1 MCRENR
7 SIFKVIGGVYMKFF
21 MKVFM
26 LVVLSLS
33 FISSSVSAE
42 EKTLVV
48 YYSTTGNTKAVC
60 EVISKELG
68 ADLVEIKDLKND
80 PDSIKKAVSGGMMKM
95 KKGGAPAGMKGKM
108 PPMSKLVMD
117 TDISP
122 SNIDFSSYSR
132 IVIGSPIWMGKLAPA
147 VNKFLDINK
156 LDNKKVVLLT
166 TSNAAE
172 SRQRQETYKAVV
184 KKSGADVAAFYQ
196 IQVKNEQK
204 ANRSMEELLSE
215 ANGLVPAIKA
225 VFRSELPS
233 EKTLIVYYSRT
244 GNTKAVCEALGQEL
258 SADIVEVKDLKNRMS
273 TFGII
278 GGMLRTFLS
287 MQTKIFPEKIDMTDY
302 SNVILSAP
310 IWAAKVPPAMR
321 TAIYMNG
328 LKDKKVVML
337 VTCDSFYA
345 EKYQKKTSKLVEE
358 SGGEVSAFYQILAM
372 EEKADEK
379 IERGKEKM
387 IEDVIKLA
395 PEIKKLLA
403 SD

>member
-1 MCRENR
+1 
-7 SIFKVIGGVYMKFF
+7 MKFF

-26 LVVLSLS
+26 LVVLSLG
-33 FISSSVSAE
+33 FIFSCVSAE

-80 PDSIKKAVSGGMMKM
+80 PDSIGKAVSGGMMKM
-95 KKGGAPAGMKGKM
+95 KKGGASAGMKGEM

-117 TDISP
+117 TEISP
-122 SNIDFSSYSR
+122 SNIDFSKYSKV
-132 IVIGSPIWMGKLAPA
+132 VIGSPIWMGKLTPA
-147 VNKFLDINK
+147 VNKLLDTYK
-156 LDNKKVVLLT
+156 LANKKVVLLT

-172 SRQRQETYKAVV
+172 SSQRQEAYKDVV
-184 KKSGADVAAFYQ
+184 KKSGADVAACYQ

-204 ANRSMEELLSE
+204 ANRSREELLSE
-215 ANGLVPAIKA
+215 AKGLIPGMKA
-225 VFRSELPS
+225 VFSSEVSL

-244 GNTKAVCEALGQEL
+244 GNTRAVCEALGQEL

-278 GGMLRTFLS
+278 GGMLRTLLG
-287 MQTKIFPEKIDMTDY
+287 MRTKIFPEKIDMTDY

-328 LKDKKVVML
+328 FMDKKVVML

-345 EKYQKKTSKLVEE
+345 EKYQDKMKKLVEE
-358 SGGEVSAFYQILAM
+358 SVGKVSAFYQIHAM
-372 EEKADEK
+372 EEKGKEK
-379 IERGKEKM
+379 VERGKEKM
-387 IEDVIKLA
+387 IEDTVSLA
-395 PEIKKLLA
+395 PEIKKLLV
-403 SD
+403 SE

>member
-1 MCRENR
+1 
-7 SIFKVIGGVYMKFF
+7 MKFF

-26 LVVLSLS
+26 LVVLSLG
-33 FISSSVSAE
+33 FVFSSVSAE

-48 YYSTTGNTKAVC
+48 YYSVTGNTKAVC
-60 EVISKELG
+60 EMISKELG
-68 ADLVEIKDLKND
+68 ADLIEIKDLKND
-80 PDSIKKAVSGGMMKM
+80 PEPIKNAFSGGMMKM
-95 KKGGAPAGMKGKM
+95 KKDKSPAGMKGNMASM
-108 PPMSKLVMD
+108 PKIVMD

-132 IVIGSPIWMGKLAPA
+132 ILIGSPIWMGKLSPA
-147 VNKFLDINK
+147 VSKLLDTCK
-156 LDNKKVVLLT
+156 LANKKVVLLT

-172 SRQRQETYKAVV
+172 SRQRQEAYQAVIE
-184 KKSGADVAAFYQ
+184 KSGADVAACYQ

-225 VFRSELPS
+225 VFRSELPL

-258 SADIVEVKDLKNRMS
+258 SADIVEVKDLTDRTTKL
-273 TFGII
+273 GII
-278 GGMLRTFLS
+278 GGMLKTFLG
-287 MQTKIFPEKIDMTDY
+287 MRTKIFPEKFDMTDY
-302 SNVILSAP
+302 SSVILSSP
-310 IWAAKVPPAMR
+310 IWAAKVTPAMR

-328 LKDKKVVML
+328 FKDKKVVML

-345 EKYQKKTSKLVEE
+345 EKYQKKTSKLVEA

-372 EEKADEK
+372 EEKADEE

-395 PEIKKLLA
+395 PEIRRVLA
-403 SD
+403 AKQQN

>member
-1 MCRENR
+1 
-7 SIFKVIGGVYMKFF
+7 MKFF
-21 MKVFM
+21 IKVFM
-26 LVVLSLS
+26 LVVLSLG
-33 FISSSVSAE
+33 FIFSSVSAE

-60 EVISKELG
+60 ELISKELG
-68 ADLVEIKDLKND
+68 ADLIEIKDLKND
-80 PDSIKKAVSGGMMKM
+80 PGPIKRAFSGGMMEM
-95 KKGGAPAGMKGKM
+95 KKDKSPAGMKGNMASM
-108 PPMSKLVMD
+108 PKIVMD

-132 IVIGSPIWMGKLAPA
+132 ILIGSPIWMGKLTPA
-147 VNKFLDINK
+147 VNKFLDTNK

-172 SRQRQETYKAVV
+172 SRQRQEAYQAVIE
-184 KKSGADVAAFYQ
+184 KSGADVAACYQ

-204 ANRSMEELLSE
+204 ANRSMEELLYE
-215 ANGLVPAIKA
+215 AKGLVPAIKE
-225 VFRSELPS
+225 VFSSEVSS
-233 EKTLIVYYSRT
+233 EKTLIIYYSRT

-258 SADIVEVKDLKNRMS
+258 SADIVEVKDLNNRMS
-273 TFGII
+273 TPGII
-278 GGMLRTFLS
+278 GGMLKTFLG
-287 MQTKIFPEKIDMTDY
+287 MRTKIFPEKIDMTDY

-328 LKDKKVVML
+328 FMDKKVVML

-345 EKYQKKTSKLVEE
+345 EKYQKKTSKLVKE
-358 SGGEVSAFYQILAM
+358 SGGKVSAFYQIHAL
-372 EEKADEK
+372 EEKGKEK

-395 PEIKKLLA
+395 PEITSVFAAKQQN
-403 SD
+403 

>member
-1 MCRENR
+1 
-7 SIFKVIGGVYMKFF
+7 MKFF

-26 LVVLSLS
+26 PVVLSLG
-33 FISSSVSAE
+33 FVFSSVSAE

-60 EVISKELG
+60 ELISKELG
-68 ADLVEIKDLKND
+68 ADLIEIKDLKND

-122 SNIDFSSYSR
+122 SNIDFSSYSQ
-132 IVIGSPIWMGKLAPA
+132 ILIGSPIWMGKLAPA
-147 VNKFLDINK
+147 VNKFLDTNK

-172 SRQRQETYKAVV
+172 SRQRQEAYKALLI
-184 KKSGADVAAFYQ
+184 KSGAGVAACYQ

-225 VFRSELPS
+225 VFRSELPLG
-233 EKTLIVYYSRT
+233 KTLIVYYSRT
-244 GNTKAVCEALGQEL
+244 GNTRAVCEALAQEL

-287 MQTKIFPEKIDMTDY
+287 MRTKIFPEKIDMTDY

-328 LKDKKVVML
+328 FMDKKVVML

-345 EKYQKKTSKLVEE
+345 EKYQKKTNKLVEE
-358 SGGEVSAFYQILAM
+358 SGGKVSAFYQIHAL
-372 EEKADEK
+372 EEKGKEK

-395 PEIKKLLA
+395 PEIRSVFAAKQQN
-403 SD
+403 